1 MVAVLLHLVFISA
14 GNWSEMYVFP
24 ENWEHIISLN
34 AKHLRPLSLL
44 CASEEWP
51 SALVSTCECSGS
63 TAVKSARVLINWTI
77 EGKALD
83 SSSGQWMHCSL
94 CTIWMPKRNNFFT
107 ALFLRRK
114 GGYCSV
120 SPIRCWSLTPFV
132 GVLKDSGLVLTRW
145 AMAPSAN
152 KLNLT
157 SPQFVFG
164 LKQK

>member
-1 MVAVLLHLVFISA
+1 MFRQSLFPGNLGWLKHTIS
-14 GNWSEMYVFP
+14 V
-24 ENWEHIISLN
+24 H
-34 AKHLRPLSLL
+34 AKHPSLSV
-44 CASEEWP
+44 CVAEEWL
-51 SALVSTCECSGS
+51 SALASTCERSGS

-83 SSSGQWMHCSL
+83 SSCGQWMHRSL
-94 CTIWMPKRNNFFT
+94 CTIWMPKRKNFFT

-120 SPIRCWSLTPFV
+120 SPIRCCSLTPFV

-152 KLNLT
+152 KLDLT
-157 SPQFVFG
+157 SS
-164 LKQK
+164 

>member
-1 MVAVLLHLVFISA
+1 MVWLKFRR
-14 GNWSEMYVFP
+14 NVFP
-24 ENWEHIISLN
+24 ENWKHIIYLN

-44 CASEEWP
+44 VRLKSSPRALASTYER
-51 SALVSTCECSGS
+51 SGS

-83 SSSGQWMHCSL
+83 SSSGQWMRRSL
-94 CTIWMPKRNNFFT
+94 CTIWMPKRNNFST
-107 ALFLRRK
+107 ALFLRWK

-120 SPIRCWSLTPFV
+120 SPIRCCSLTPFV

-145 AMAPSAN
+145 VMAPSAN

-157 SPQFVFG
+157 SPQFAFG
-164 LKQK
+164 LKQR